1 MDKAYIDENAG
12 QAICC
17 WEAPD
22 KKTLEELFT
31 KAQIFPQSI
40 REVTEFTT

>member
-1 MDKAYIDENAG
+1 MDKAYIDENTG

-22 KKTLEELFT
+22 QKAVEELFM
-31 KAQIFPQSI
+31 KVQISPQSI
-40 REVTEFTT
+40 REVTEFSS